1 MHPVIRLVCFLVFA
15 AFLTREG
22 GAGIALGAAL
32 VVGLFAAFGGAGL
45 GPAWRMLR
53 RMRWLFLSILI
64 VYFWFTP
71 GTPLWSGAGWAVPTR
86 EGAVAGAER
95 IAALALMVL
104 GVSLLVAT
112 TPRRS
117 LLGALHWVSLPVRW
131 LGLAP
136 ERLALRVVLVMD
148 AVAELRPVLA
158 AQRAALAGGT
168 ERGWFTRL
176 GDAAAGLLGE
186 TLARAERAPC
196 EPTPVP
202 RLKAPPLW
210 QWLAP
215 LALAAGFWILP

>member
-22 GAGIALGAAL
+22 AGGIALGALL
-32 VVGLFAAFGGAGL
+32 VVGLFVVVRGAGL

-71 GTPLWSGAGWAVPTR
+71 GTPLWHAVGWAAPSR
-86 EGAVAGAER
+86 EGAVAGLER
-95 IAALALMVL
+95 IAALALMVF
-104 GVSLLVAT
+104 GVSLLGAT
-112 TPRRS
+112 TPRAG
-117 LLGALHWVSLPVRW
+117 LLGALHWASTPARW
-131 LGLAP
+131 VGLAP
-136 ERLALRVVLVMD
+136 ERLALRIVLVMD
-148 AVAELRPVLA
+148 AVTELRPVLA
-158 AQRAALAGGT
+158 AQRAALGGASG
-168 ERGWFTRL
+168 RGLINRL

-202 RLKAPPLW
+202 RLAAPPPW
-210 QWLAP
+210 QWLLP
-215 LALAAGFWILP
+215 LALGLAFWILP

>member
-1 MHPVIRLVCFLVFA
+1 MHPVIRLACFLVFA

-22 GAGIALGAAL
+22 AAGIALGAAL
-32 VVGLFAAFGGAGL
+32 IGVLFIALRGAGL
-45 GPAWRMLR
+45 APAWRMLR

-71 GTPLWSGAGWAVPTR
+71 GTPLWSAHGWAVPTR

-95 IAALALMVL
+95 IAALALMVF
-104 GVSLLVAT
+104 GVSLLGAT

-117 LLGALHWVSLPVRW
+117 LLGALHWVSGPVRW

-136 ERLALRVVLVMD
+136 ERLALRIVLVMD

-158 AQRAALAGGT
+158 AQRAALAGDGG
-168 ERGWFTRL
+168 RSWFARL

-186 TLARAERAPC
+186 TLTRADRAPC
-196 EPTPVP
+196 EATPVP
-202 RLKAPPLW
+202 RLQAPPWW

-215 LALAAGFWILP
+215 VALGLGFWILP